1 MNEKKTELNEKQA
14 AAAVG
19 GDVGTPT
26 MCPPSQTQCSV
37 GCVVYAELQGGVCK
51 NKGAVPACSGCKY
64 NN

>member
-26 MCPPSQTQCSV
+26 WYAPSEMIWVDRCNN
-37 GCVVYAELQGGVCK
+37 YAEVQDGVCK
-51 NKGAVPACSGCKY
+51 SKSAGPSCSGCKY